1 MMKKLFYF
9 LITTAIICIS
19 DNLNAQNDPLFTQYM
34 QNRLIINPAFSGS
47 NIGLDIAAV
56 ARFQNI
62 GLSNRLSSTQAIAVS
77 SSVEQLK
84 GGLGLT
90 LSNDMIGLQRTTS
103 LQLSYAYQKRI
114 KEINIGVG
122 VGVGF
127 INMGINGAAIITP
140 DGIYDNSFDH
150 NDPNLSR
157 NIANSFS
164 PDFSAGVYVGNEK
177 FFASAAVNHLYT
189 NQKIKGLS
197 NSFTYNHDRNLI
209 IGGGYNFT
217 ISKNFSVQPSLL
229 LRTNF
234 QKVQGD
240 ISALFTVYKFFF
252 TGIAFR
258 GYSSESV
265 DAISFFIGGAIKGVK
280 IMYSYDAGISNLRR
294 FNTGS
299 HEITVNYYMPFK
311 INKLEGKYYHNSRYL

>member
-1 MMKKLFYF
+1 MIDAGDGKNIVVGGGYNNTIL
-9 LITTAIICIS
+9 
-19 DNLNAQNDPLFTQYM
+19 
-34 QNRLIINPAFSGS
+34 SGV
-47 NIGLDIAAV
+47 DEDV
-56 ARFQNI
+56 
-62 GLSNRLSSTQAIAVS
+62 
-77 SSVEQLK
+77 
-84 GGLGLT
+84 
-90 LSNDMIGLQRTTS
+90 
-103 LQLSYAYQKRI
+103 
-114 KEINIGVG
+114 
-122 VGVGF
+122 
-127 INMGINGAAIITP
+127 
-140 DGIYDNSFDH
+140 
-150 NDPNLSR
+150 
-157 NIANSFS
+157 
-164 PDFSAGVYVGNEK
+164 
-177 FFASAAVNHLYT
+177 
-189 NQKIKGLS
+189 
-197 NSFTYNHDRNLI
+197 I

-265 DAISFFIGGAIKGVK
+265 DAMSFFIGGAIKGVK